1 MVSFRIARRNGEV
14 YKRRIIKM
22 EKALKSFMNRNVAV
36 ITKMIVQNQMLTING
51 ILVECGDNWIKI
63 DRLTYQQV
71 FFKEN
76 IFSVMTVP
84 IVEEPKIKM

>member
-1 MVSFRIARRNGEV
+1 
-14 YKRRIIKM
+14 
-22 EKALKSFMNRNVAV
+22 MNRNVAV

>member
-1 MVSFRIARRNGEV
+1 
-14 YKRRIIKM
+14 M

-84 IVEEPKIKM
+84 IVEDPKIKM

>member
-1 MVSFRIARRNGEV
+1 
-14 YKRRIIKM
+14 M

>member
-1 MVSFRIARRNGEV
+1 
-14 YKRRIIKM
+14 M

-51 ILVECGDNWIKI
+51 ILVECGNNWIKI